1 MFEIPNFTGSW
12 ILSFKK
18 KPILDISPF
27 NPKRI
32 SIIVSI
38 LQYIIFH
45 LILVGKSSGVY
56 IQIMANVVDT
66 NRLPIM
72 AMTTIGQSLGYTPR
86 SKGNIRRKAVPEI
99 NIQIMYGHLLPVLI
113 NNILQANRKEK

>member
-1 MFEIPNFTGSW
+1 M
-12 ILSFKK
+12 
-18 KPILDISPF
+18 
-27 NPKRI
+27 
-32 SIIVSI
+32 
-38 LQYIIFH
+38 
-45 LILVGKSSGVY
+45 GKSSGVY
-56 IQIMANVVDT
+56 IQIIANVVDT

-113 NNILQANRKEK
+113 NNILRANRKEK